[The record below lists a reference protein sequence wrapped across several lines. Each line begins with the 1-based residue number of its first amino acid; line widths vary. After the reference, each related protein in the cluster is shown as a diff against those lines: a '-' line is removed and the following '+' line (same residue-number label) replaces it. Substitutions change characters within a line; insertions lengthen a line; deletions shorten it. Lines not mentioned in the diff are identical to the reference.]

1 MPAGPI
7 QLSAL
12 DYGDPEHPPM
22 VLLHGSSDLA
32 WSLDSVAQAFADRY
46 RVIGLDLR
54 GHGHSDHPGAYS
66 VLHYVADLERVVDHF
81 GLADRR
87 PVLVGHSLGGHIV
100 AQFCGLYP
108 EVSSALVLVEG
119 TGPPARVVDDGPDAR
134 ADFARMVIG
143 VLQTPLRHKPLA
155 DLDAAVARLAA
166 THPRL
171 DPERARFLAEVGTRP
186 GPDGGPGLALRPPHP
201 GLDGVDRPR
210 GHRGALAAR
219 ALPGP
224 GHPRA
229 PSRGTRG
236 GRCVRRIPTPP
247 VSRAGCA

>member
-1 MPAGPI
+1 MSVNHRPERVTVPAGPI

-22 VLLHGSSDLA
+22 VMLHGSSDLA

-81 GLADRR
+81 GLAGRR

-108 EVSSALVLVEG
+108 EVPSALVLVEG
-119 TGPPARVVDDGPDAR
+119 TGSRPASSMTGP
-134 ADFARMVIG
+134 
-143 VLQTPLRHKPLA
+143 
-155 DLDAAVARLAA
+155 
-166 THPRL
+166 
-171 DPERARFLAEVGTRP
+171 RP
-186 GPDGGPGLALRPPHP
+186 GRTSPAW
-201 GLDGVDRPR
+201 
-210 GHRGALAAR
+210 
-219 ALPGP
+219 
-224 GHPRA
+224 
-229 PSRGTRG
+229 
-236 GRCVRRIPTPP
+236 
-247 VSRAGCA
+247 